1 MSSATLPTLT
11 PNPLSNQER
20 ERLYTLAY
28 RQGSQ
33 VKEKHFPFNGKLG
46 GAIERGK
53 LHCNRMGIKFVVVR
67 PFVVDLDYQ
76 ERLKFEGREDYT
88 TYE

>member
-1 MSSATLPTLT
+1 
-11 PNPLSNQER
+11 
-20 ERLYTLAY
+20 
-28 RQGSQ
+28 
-33 VKEKHFPFNGKLG
+33 
-46 GAIERGK
+46 
-53 LHCNRMGIKFVVVR
+53 MGIKFVVVR